1 MKGVAILSVIAFAAC
16 AEGAMLRSKTGVAQE
31 PDTACGKGFDNL
43 VGGSQEYFKT
53 ARKLWNH
60 PYHTAD
66 YDTFG
71 AEFKCW
77 FAKMATTKCGG
88 LASQADARKDDLT
101 KMCLAHDTEWMPIW
115 KKFSKEEVAWFKKEY
130 PAEPTEGDVTT
141 VSMGAGFDTN
151 SVVNYKEAMASA
163 KEINKK
169 ELLCLT
175 LFTID
180 DECVKHNHIRLGK

>member
-1 MKGVAILSVIAFAAC
+1 MQSSLVIALFALATPV
-16 AEGAMLRSKTGVAQE
+16 AHSTSLRARQE

-43 VGGSQEYFKT
+43 VGGSQAYFNT

-66 YDTFG
+66 FDTFG

-88 LASQADARKDDLT
+88 LPSQADARKDDLT
-101 KMCLAHDTEWMPIW
+101 KMCTAHDTEFMPIW
-115 KKFSKEEVAWFKKEY
+115 KKFSAEEVAWFKKEY
-130 PAEPTEGDVTT
+130 PAEPTEGDVRT

-151 SVVNYKEAMASA
+151 TVVNYKEAMASA

-180 DECVKHNHIRLGK
+180 DECVKHNHIRLDK